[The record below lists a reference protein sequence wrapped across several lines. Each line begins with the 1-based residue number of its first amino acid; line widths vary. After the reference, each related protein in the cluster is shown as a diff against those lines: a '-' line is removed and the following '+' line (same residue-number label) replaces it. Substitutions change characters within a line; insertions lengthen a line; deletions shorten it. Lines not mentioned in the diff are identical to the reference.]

1 MNIKGE
7 VIYGVHPVT
16 ETLRSRKRNVLQM
29 FIVKGRSN
37 AHLDNIIV
45 MAKRMNVPLLR
56 VDVSELDRIAGRG
69 NHQGIVITA
78 EPLRMMGL
86 SDAIDGLQGRKN
98 AVWLAVDE
106 ITDPQNLG
114 SMLRS
119 AACFGVDTVL
129 LPEHRTVGITP
140 AVHKAACG
148 AIERLTI
155 VRLVNLNNTVRELKD
170 HGFWVY
176 GADMKGTP
184 INKMK
189 YNTPALLII
198 GSEGTGLREKTRE
211 HCDELVSI
219 PQKGTI
225 DSLNAGV
232 AAAIVMQ
239 DMAIK
244 ARLV

>member
-37 AHLDNIIV
+37 SHLDQLIL
-45 MAKRMNVPLLR
+45 MAKRMNVSLLR
-56 VDVSELDRIAGRG
+56 VDSNELDRIAGRG
-69 NHQGIVITA
+69 NHQGVVITA
-78 EPLRMMGL
+78 EPMRMMGL
-86 SDAIDGLQGRKN
+86 SDAIDRIGKRKDV
-98 AVWLAVDE
+98 VWLAVDE
-106 ITDPQNLG
+106 LTDPQNLG

-129 LPEHRTVGITP
+129 LPERRTVGITP
-140 AVHKAACG
+140 VVHKAACG
-148 AIERLTI
+148 ALERLTI
-155 VRLVNLNNTVRELKD
+155 VQLVNLNNTIRELKD
-170 HGFWVY
+170 HGFWIY
-176 GADMKGTP
+176 GTDMKGTP
-184 INKMK
+184 ITKVK

-198 GSEGTGLREKTRE
+198 GSEESGLREKTRE
-211 HCDELVSI
+211 HCDEIVSI
-219 PQKGTI
+219 PQKGQV

-239 DMAIK
+239 DMATK
-244 ARLV
+244 AGII